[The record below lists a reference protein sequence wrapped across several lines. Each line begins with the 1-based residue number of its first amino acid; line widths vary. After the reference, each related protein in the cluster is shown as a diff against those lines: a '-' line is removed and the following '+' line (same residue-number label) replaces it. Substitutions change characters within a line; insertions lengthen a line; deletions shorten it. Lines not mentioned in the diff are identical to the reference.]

1 MRIAGFAIVLAC
13 GVMSLIGL
21 FLPWISK
28 SIFFLSSSM
37 SGYGLTDFGMTN
49 VEFTFS
55 FIEPYLVIAGSML
68 VIFCALP
75 ALINAIVNKSE
86 RRLTRVLSIGIA
98 FGSLLSLIGILWFVA
113 RHATSS
119 ESWAGYGMAYGFYLS
134 TAGTIIALIIGIYM
148 SICIHRARHGAET
161 DEATN
166 GISIARPVSVLLLGT
181 TMAVGVF
188 LPWMSTA
195 IIDIPLIFSG
205 WGLAEFGNEL
215 IIEPSFIE
223 VYFVLAGGILL
234 GLSAS
239 LACITK
245 TNRKKMLSS
254 IFNFVA
260 KLGAALAILGISW
273 LLIHAGYGIE
283 DINFEPWLCVTL
295 IAAVLGL
302 LIRLTPVPYPREIN
316 LKNMVRKPA
325 NPAIFAFFSLPL
337 IAMTAALAI
346 ANMGCPV
353 HGPVINYVPPGLES
367 LGRSPF
373 GWQTCWERDCG
384 DNGYFSTDRYEDGGD
399 WLPSIMLS
407 YFHNPWLDEMYSS
420 DDDALANI
428 LIEHLLNQR
437 DNRPDETGSLNINGA
452 IAGYAKYKYYGNS
465 SDAEEVHISV
475 EILHEQ
481 TYVRIIATWNTS
493 DNGEQ
498 EVMSLINSITFDE

>member
-1 MRIAGFAIVLAC
+1 MKIAGCAVALTC
-13 GVMSLIGL
+13 GIMSLIGV
-21 FLPWISK
+21 FLPWISR
-28 SIFFLSSSM
+28 SLFFLSSSL
-37 SGYGLTDFGMTN
+37 SGYGLTGFKMAN
-49 VEFTFS
+49 VDFTFS
-55 FIEPYLVIAGSML
+55 FSEPYLVIAGNML
-68 VIFCALP
+68 LIFCSLP
-75 ALINAIVNKSE
+75 ALINVIVNKGE
-86 RRLTRVLSIGIA
+86 MRFTKALSIGIA
-98 FGSLLSLIGILWFVA
+98 FGSFISLIGILWFIV
-113 RHATSS
+113 RYTTGSG
-119 ESWAGYGMAYGFYLS
+119 WAGYGMAYGFYLS
-134 TAGTIIALIIGIYM
+134 AAGTIIGFIIGIFM
-148 SICIHRARHGAET
+148 SIRTRLAGRPAEQA
-161 DEATN
+161 DDK
-166 GISIARPVSVLLLGT
+166 IQVSIARPISILLLGT
-181 TMAVGVF
+181 AIAVGVF
-188 LPWMSTA
+188 LPWMSA
-195 IIDIPLIFSG
+195 IIMDKPLTFSG
-205 WGLAEFGNEL
+205 WGLVEFGREL
-215 IIEPSFIE
+215 TIEPSFIE
-223 VYFVLAGGILL
+223 VYFVLAGGVLL

-239 LACITK
+239 LAYITK
-245 TNRKKMLSS
+245 TNRKKMISS

-260 KLGAALAILGISW
+260 KLGAVLSILGISW

-302 LIRLTPVPYPREIN
+302 LIRLTPVPSPREIN
-316 LKNMVRKPA
+316 LKNIARKPA
-325 NPAIFAFFSLPL
+325 SPAIFAFFSLLL
-337 IAMTAALAI
+337 IAMAAALAI

-407 YFHNPWLDEMYSS
+407 YFHNPWVEETYSA
-420 DDDALANI
+420 DDNALAEI
-428 LIEHLLNQR
+428 LIDNLLYQQDNQ
-437 DNRPDETGSLNINGA
+437 PDETGSLNINGA

-481 TYVRIIATWNTS
+481 TYIRIIAAWNTS